1 MIKVEDLWKIFKL
14 YRSPADRLKEII
26 LRRSFHRTY
35 KALRGV
41 SFEVQDGEVLG
52 IIGPNGAGKST
63 LLKILTG
70 VLMPDQGF
78 IHVSGRITGLLELGT
93 GFNSEMTGLENIF
106 LNGTLLGMSREEI
119 ENKLEDIINFSEL
132 GDFIYEPLKTYSSG
146 MVMRLAFSVAIH
158 AEPTCF
164 VVDEAL
170 AVGDAYFQQ
179 KCMKRIKEFKEKG
192 GSIIFVSHDMN
203 AVKLLCDQAIL
214 LDQGY
219 VLEQGAPEQV
229 INLYNFLLAR
239 KKKGEELEI
248 SHYSAEKCDYGDYQA
263 RIVEVTLKNAQGEPL
278 EALISGKPAVFEIVV
293 EAQKTIPN
301 LTLGILI
308 RDRFGQD
315 IFGTNTYHLNKNFSL
330 SPGER
335 KTIRYIFDE
344 FNLGVGKYT
353 LTVALH
359 TDETHVH
366 QCYHWV
372 DRICKFEVLPSDN
385 FYFIGLTRLTPRV
398 EISP

>member
-119 ENKLEDIINFSEL
+119 EDKLEDIINFSEL

>member
-219 VLEQGAPEQV
+219 VLEQGVPEQV
-229 INLYNFLLAR
+229 INLYNFLLAK

-293 EAQKTIPN
+293 EAQKPIPN